1 MKRTL
6 TLVLCSALLIASG
19 CVRPVIMA
27 PTNQEK
33 SFTPTNET
41 TITISTVPK
50 TDKPNVELGYV
61 YSQEKSLKDAEQ
73 LAREEA
79 AKMGGNA
86 IIGAT
91 TRAQVM
97 LTGFIL
103 FFPVYETF
111 YIVHGTVVRFE

>member
-6 TLVLCSALLIASG
+6 TLVLCCMLLVASG
-19 CVRPVIMA
+19 CIRPVIMA

-33 SFTPTNET
+33 AFTPTDEKD
-41 TITISTVPK
+41 ITISTVPK
-50 TDKPNVELGYV
+50 MDKPNVELGYV
-61 YSQEKSLKDAEQ
+61 YSQEKSLKDAEK

-86 IIGAT
+86 IVGTT

-111 YIVHGTVVRFE
+111 YIVHGTVVRYE